1 MQTFAVVLQVNIDRQ
16 NRLTFQLYGEGVDE
30 VPMGVISIDKESG
43 MLYVHK
49 AVDYEEWQKLEVRI
63 NTR

>member
-1 MQTFAVVLQVNIDRQ
+1 MNIDRQ

-30 VPMGVISIDKESG
+30 APMGVISIDKESG
-43 MLYVHK
+43 VLYVHK